1 MKLSIASCFA
11 GVAIV
16 VASIA
21 RPSAEPVQVRYLEGL
36 THGFLS
42 LKTIDGK
49 LLGSGDLIQTVRGNR
64 VNSRLVLRYRDG
76 SLSDET
82 TVFTQQKQFRML
94 TDRLI
99 QKGPSF
105 KTPLEATLDRSRGL
119 ATVKYTNDKGE
130 QKVEEEKIEF
140 PEDLANGMLMPL
152 AKNFI
157 KGAIPESVS
166 VIAITPKPM
175 LIKVKFTN
183 AGLEPFSFAGSRRAA
198 THFVLHPDIGGLKGL
213 AAKVFG
219 KQPPDSH
226 IWIADGE
233 APAFVRAAT
242 LIATDQPLSVIELSG
257 PVYHGAVPPPE
268 N

>member
-1 MKLSIASCFA
+1 MILVLAAVMAAA
-11 GVAIV
+11 G
-16 VASIA
+16 
-21 RPSAEPVQVRYLEGL
+21 RPSAEPVAVRYLEGL
-36 THGFLS
+36 THGYLS
-42 LKTIDGK
+42 VKTLEGK
-49 LLGSGDLIQTVRGNR
+49 LIGAGDLIQTVHGAR
-64 VNSRLVLRYRDG
+64 VKSELLLRYRDG
-76 SLSDET
+76 SISDET
-82 TVFTQQKQFRML
+82 TVFTQQKQFRVE
-94 TDRLI
+94 TDRLV

-105 KTPLEATLDRSRGL
+105 KTPLEASMDRSRGL
-119 ATVKYTNDKGE
+119 VIVKYTNDKGE
-130 QKVEEEKIEF
+130 QKVEEEKIDF
-140 PEDLANGMLMPL
+140 PDDLANGILMPL

-157 KGAIPESVS
+157 HAGTIPESVS
-166 VIAITPKPM
+166 LIAITPKPM
-175 LIKVKFTN
+175 LIKVKFSN
-183 AGLEPFSFAGSRRAA
+183 AGLEPFSFAGVRRGA

-257 PVYHGAVPPPE
+257 PVYHGNVPPPE

>member
-1 MKLSIASCFA
+1 MRLSIASFFA
-11 GVAIV
+11 VVAIV
-16 VASIA
+16 VTSIA
-21 RPSAEPVQVRYLEGL
+21 RPSAEPVAVRYVEGL

-42 LKTIDGK
+42 LKTMEGK
-49 LLGSGDLIQTVRGNR
+49 LLGSGDLIQTVRGTR
-64 VNSRLVLRYRDG
+64 VNSRLLLRYRDG
-76 SLSDET
+76 SISDET
-82 TVFTQQKQFRML
+82 TVFSQQKQFLML

-119 ATVKYTNDKGE
+119 VTVKYTDDKGE
-130 QKVEEEKIEF
+130 QKVEEEKMEF
-140 PEDLANGMLMPL
+140 PEDLANGILMPL
-152 AKNFI
+152 TKNFI
-157 KGAIPESVS
+157 KGPIPKSVS

-175 LIKVKFTN
+175 LVKVKFTN
-183 AGLEPFSFAGSRRAA
+183 AGLEPFTFAGARRQA
-198 THFVLHPDIGGLKGL
+198 THFVLHVDIGGLKGL
-213 AAKVFG
+213 AAKIFG

-242 LIATDQPLSVIELSG
+242 PMATGDPLSVIELSG
-257 PVYHGAVPPPE
+257 PVYHGGNPPE

>member
-11 GVAIV
+11 VAAIV

-21 RPSAEPVQVRYLEGL
+21 RPSAEPVTVRYLEGL

-42 LKTIDGK
+42 LKTMEGK
-49 LLGSGDLIQTVRGNR
+49 LLGSGDLIQFVRGGQ
-64 VNSRLVLRYRDG
+64 VSSRLVLHYKDG

-82 TVFTQQKQFRML
+82 TVFTQQKEFRVL
-94 TDRLI
+94 SDRLI

-119 ATVKYTNDKGE
+119 ATVKYTNEKGE
-130 QKVEEEKIEF
+130 QKVEEEKLEF
-140 PEDLANGMLMPL
+140 PDDLANGILMPL
-152 AKNFI
+152 TKNFI
-157 KGAIPESVS
+157 KGSIPKSVS

-175 LIKVKFTN
+175 LVKVKFTN
-183 AGLEPFSFAGSRRAA
+183 AGLEPFSFAGTRRQA
-198 THFVLHPDIGGLKGL
+198 THFVLHVDIGGLKGL
-213 AAKVFG
+213 AAKIFG

-226 IWIADGE
+226 IWVADGD

-242 LIATDQPLSVIELSG
+242 PIATGDPLSVIELSG
-257 PVYHGAVPPPE
+257 PIYRGGNPPE